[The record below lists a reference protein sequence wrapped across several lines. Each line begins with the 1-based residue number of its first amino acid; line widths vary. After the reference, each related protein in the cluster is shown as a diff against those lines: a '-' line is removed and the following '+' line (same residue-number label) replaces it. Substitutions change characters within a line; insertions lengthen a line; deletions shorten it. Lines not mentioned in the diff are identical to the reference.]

1 MEKRKEKT
9 GKMHANAY
17 GLSRLERDRLVR
29 MARSGLYYER
39 YLSNK
44 FGISDEAVRDICR
57 REGGYVCKR
66 LDIDLK
72 HHDGYE
78 IKNEKGR

>member
-1 MEKRKEKT
+1 
-9 GKMHANAY
+9 MHANAY

-44 FGISDEAVRDICR
+44 FRISDEAVRDICR
-57 REGGYVCKR
+57 REGSCVCKR
-66 LDIDLK
+66 LDEDLV

-78 IKNEKGR
+78 IKNKKGR